1 MAKITDEKYSEIKKE
16 ALELFKN
23 NRKISCSCFWGIDV
37 KLSPSWFNHL
47 EWQREWHK
55 RSKNEAFMRYLCF
68 KHIKY
73 ILNNSILYQE
83 YKEELKE
90 FSIKRKWKKVKVKK
104 IVEYFWIVAIV
115 NNNKNR
121 VKVVIAKTEGW
132 WHYEFISVVPYWSN
146 SGYNK
151 LFYEE
156 NIEK

>member
-1 MAKITDEKYSEIKKE
+1 
-16 ALELFKN
+16 
-23 NRKISCSCFWGIDV
+23 
-37 KLSPSWFNHL
+37 
-47 EWQREWHK
+47 
-55 RSKNEAFMRYLCF
+55 MRYLCF

-121 VKVVIAKTEGW
+121 VKIVIAKTEGW
-132 WHYEFISVVPYWSN
+132 WHYEFISVVPYWNN
-146 SGYNK
+146 SGYTK
-151 LFYEE
+151 LFY
-156 NIEK
+156 